1 MSEKGSV
8 FQKGG
13 GGTNFEQAIQTAFLT
28 TLIIRG
34 NAPCLPAN
42 EIIEVSFQN
51 TRKGFETDDLLVV
64 AKSALGDHKL
74 LVQIKHDISF
84 TLGNET
90 FKEVLQVFWK
100 DFNNATV
107 FDRTK
112 DKLIVV
118 KNGMTKDERNHLKSL
133 FNWANT
139 HATETDFLDEV
150 NRIKG
155 KKERLEVFRQCLKEA
170 NNGIALADRKLWE
183 FLKCVDVLEYDFLNQ
198 GSVDESYFL
207 NLLKLS
213 KRKETSLTEKEIWN
227 SLLAFT
233 SKLNKEGGN
242 VTTES
247 IQSEELYK
255 YFAAEQLSPYLKAV
269 EKLKSD
275 SEIILKPLKSTIGDL
290 HLDRSIIKDAIVDTV
305 ASFQFTIV
313 TGKPGAGK
321 SAETK
326 DVLSEEFP
334 HASKFVFRADQFNR
348 PHLANVFSDLGIDET
363 IKDIVS
369 TISFTPDKVIF
380 IDSLEKLLEADPECA
395 FKQLFALLKEFP
407 DIKVIA
413 SSRKHAID
421 LIIQKFN
428 LKKEDLGI
436 VEVLPLNDEEVSKV
450 LKQYP
455 QLQGLIKNPAIKA
468 LLQSPKYLDFA
479 VSALR
484 KSSDDYSN
492 ISLSE
497 FKNKLWDSLVVDVG
511 NTNGGLPIK
520 RENAFMEIAV
530 KRAKEMKL
538 FTQTKNADA
547 EAVLL
552 LEKDEIIF
560 QEVNKRRYA
569 PSHDI
574 LEDWALVRFVSSQ
587 YEDYPT
593 AKDFFE
599 HLGNEPAIRR
609 AFRLWVE
616 DYLLEDSPKVLE
628 LIKKSLADT
637 SIEKYWA
644 DELLIAVFK
653 SEDCSSF
660 FASFERELLEANA
673 DFLNRCIHLIRTA
686 CRETKTDNS
695 TILLPIGSGWQEAL
709 FFIRKHLGGLN
720 NLRLPIYNLLYD
732 WEFRLLFQIVT
743 EEEAKAVKDIVLYFI
758 NQIEQVDE
766 FWEERNIESRKKGLI
781 TLLFNLAEVAKEEI
795 EDLVKRASIKKDE
808 RENWRIRKF
817 YETIIGGCLSGLHT
831 YRLVKKSPELVIE
844 TAWKEWKLKPPEE
857 PVEGSITSLLGSR
870 SLMHEECWGIEDE
883 FSFSPAGIYKTPIYN
898 LLKHHPLLGLQFICE
913 FLNYAVDF
921 YVQEKDCDYKR
932 QITQVQLRLND
943 GTIVTQWGN
952 LELWTAYRGLS
963 VTHYL
968 LESLL
973 MSLEKYLLE
982 TAQLKTEVSK
992 SNTKFMFDYLFHKS
1006 NNVAI
1011 TGVLASV
1018 AMAEPEVAEEQ
1029 IAPLFSVREFYRW
1042 DIDRTL
1048 QESSAFATADYEISF
1063 AQEERFK
1070 SNKLPHRKKFFRGLA
1085 DFIVDYQFKI
1095 RIANPQIHALF
1106 DVLQKSANEEDIFW
1120 KKTLNEIDIR
1130 TWDVKNDEENNR
1142 IILQPKYEQK
1152 VEEFLQSGKQQMEAQ
1167 SITMK
1172 WSGLLWNAY
1181 EKQEDISFE
1190 TWQEAFNYY
1199 NNTTTSDPL
1208 FDRPI
1213 SLSVLG
1219 LRDFS
1224 NELSDQQKKWCIA
1237 NIKKVI
1243 SIILYDTMSR
1253 HYHLNMSY
1261 NLMEKDVAL
1270 QSFHLL
1276 AANIENDTEPKEML
1290 QLMLYTLIA
1299 PFSDHEVTKN
1309 IEYIRTTFF
1318 SRFPSEAKQLW
1329 ISLIKYAHFRKAYP
1343 FYYDDH
1349 DEERLKAARDHENTF
1364 IQNSL
1369 NSENTDLDVEAID
1382 LTEYESYLLFR
1393 AFLIISPNSTDEIFL
1408 SFIKK
1413 VVSIIVDELQLE
1425 EDRSYNRRNKKRKI
1439 DRRDVIGSEPFLAD
1453 ILLNADV
1460 GFSKQLINLLLHPIL
1475 NNTKLTRINA
1485 KELYEF
1491 IDGVFEFLVLKVSD
1505 SENQNPLPLN
1515 YLVQLKKFWE
1525 IWEYLYGVLKASNE
1539 KPFMSTLLFNVR
1551 FLLFDYH
1558 GKPNEREWKALQ
1570 DKKEFY
1576 YLMIKEVGENHL
1588 VTIMNVFSIIGEKV
1602 FLPKGLTW
1610 VVELLKKNPRQKL
1623 TLINVSG
1630 ERFVKKLFYSHISAI
1645 KSNKALINDFV
1656 WLLNEMVDL
1665 GSSTA
1670 YLFRENVITYK
1681 GDN

>member
-13 GGTNFEQAIQTAFLT
+13 GGTNFEQAVQTAFLT

-64 AKSALGDHKL
+64 AKSALGAHKL
-74 LVQIKHDISF
+74 LMQIKHDISF

-90 FKEVLQVFWK
+90 FKEVVQAFWK

-107 FDRTK
+107 FDSTK

-139 HATETDFLDEV
+139 HATETDFLNEV
-150 NRIKG
+150 NHIKG

-170 NNGIALADRKLWE
+170 NNGIALTDKELWE

-207 NLLKLS
+207 NLIKLS

-227 SLLAFT
+227 SILAFT
-233 SKLNKEGGN
+233 SKLNKDGGN

-247 IQSEELYK
+247 VQMEEIYK

-275 SEIILKPLKSTIGDL
+275 SEIILKPLKNTIGDL
-290 HLDRSIIKDAIVDTV
+290 YLDRSTIKDAIVNTV
-305 ASFQFTIV
+305 TSFQFTIV

-326 DVLSEEFP
+326 DVLSKDFP

-363 IKDIVS
+363 IKNIIS
-369 TISFTPDKVIF
+369 TISLISDKIIF

-413 SSRKHAID
+413 SSRKYAID

-436 VEVLPLNDEEVSKV
+436 VEVLPLKDEELNKV
-450 LKQYP
+450 LEQYP
-455 QLQGLIKNPAIKA
+455 QLKEVIKNPAIKS

-479 VSALR
+479 VSAHR
-484 KSSDDYSN
+484 KSSDDYSS

-497 FKNKLWDSLVVDVG
+497 FKNKLWDSLVVDAG
-511 NTNGGLPIK
+511 NIMGGLPIK

-538 FTQTKNADA
+538 FTQTNNADA

-560 QEVNKRRYA
+560 QEINKRRYA

-587 YEDYPT
+587 YEDYST

-616 DYLLEDSPKVLE
+616 DYLIEDSPKVHE

-653 SEDCSSF
+653 SEDCNSF

-673 DFLNRCIHLIRTA
+673 GFLNRCIHLIRTA
-686 CRETKTDNS
+686 CRETKADNS
-695 TILLPIGSGWQEAL
+695 AILLPIGSGWQEAL
-709 FFIRKHLGGLN
+709 FFIRKHLEGLN
-720 NLRLPIYNLLYD
+720 NLRLSIYNLLYD
-732 WEFRLLFQIVT
+732 WEYRLLFQVATKQEGI
-743 EEEAKAVKDIVLYFI
+743 AVRDIVLYFI
-758 NQIEQVDE
+758 NQIEEGDE
-766 FWEERNIESRKKGLI
+766 FWEDRNIESRKKDLI
-781 TLLFNLAEVAKEEI
+781 TLLFNLADVGKKEI
-795 EDLVKRASIKKDE
+795 EDLFTKASIKKGE

-817 YETIIGGCLSGLHT
+817 YETVVASCLSGLHT
-831 YRLVKKSPELVIE
+831 HRLVKECPELVIE
-844 TAWKEWKLKPPEE
+844 TSWKEWKLKPRKE
-857 PVEGSITSLLGSR
+857 PPEGSIASLIGRRGLR
-870 SLMHEECWGIEDE
+870 QEECWGIEDNHH
-883 FSFSPAGIYKTPIYN
+883 FFPSGVYKTPLYN
-898 LLKHHPLLGLQFICE
+898 LLTYHPLLGLQFICE

-921 YVQEKDCDYKR
+921 YVQEDDCEYKR

-952 LELWTAYRGLS
+952 SELWTAYRGLS

-968 LESLL
+968 IESLL

-992 SNTKFMFDYLFHKS
+992 SNTKFMFDYLLRKS
-1006 NNVAI
+1006 NNVAVA
-1011 TGVLASV
+1011 GVLASV
-1018 AMAEPEVAEEQ
+1018 AIAHPEVVEEQ
-1029 IAPLFSVREFYRW
+1029 IVPLLSVKEFYKWDSSRSFQEGSSLAPLNN
-1042 DIDRTL
+1042 
-1048 QESSAFATADYEISF
+1048 EISF

-1070 SNKLPHRKKFFRGLA
+1070 SNKLPHRKKFLRGLA
-1085 DFIVDYQFKI
+1085 DFIVDYQFNI
-1095 RIANPQIHALF
+1095 RIANPEIHSLF
-1106 DVLQKSANEEDIFW
+1106 DVLQKSANEKDILW

-1142 IILQPKYEQK
+1142 IILKPKYEQE
-1152 VEEFLQSGKQQMEAQ
+1152 VEEFLESGKQEMEAQ

-1181 EKQEDISFE
+1181 EKKEDISFE

-1199 NNTTTSDPL
+1199 NNTTTSNPL
-1208 FDRPI
+1208 YDRPV
-1213 SLSVLG
+1213 SLSVIG
-1219 LRDFS
+1219 LRAFS

-1243 SIILYDTMSR
+1243 SIILDDTMSR

-1276 AANIENDTEPKEML
+1276 VANIENDTERKEVL

-1299 PFSDHEVTKN
+1299 PFGDHEVTKN
-1309 IEYIRTTFF
+1309 IEYIRTAFF
-1318 SRFPSEAKQLW
+1318 SRFPSEAKLLW
-1329 ISLIKYAHFRKAYP
+1329 VSLIKYAHFRKVHP

-1349 DEERLKAARDHENTF
+1349 DEERLKAASDHEKTF
-1364 IQNSL
+1364 IKNSL
-1369 NSENTDLDVEAID
+1369 DSENTDLDVEAID

-1393 AFLIISPNSTDEIFL
+1393 AFLIISSNSTDEIFL

-1413 VVSIIVDELQLE
+1413 VVSFIADELQLD
-1425 EDRSYNRRNKKRKI
+1425 EDRSHNRRNKKRKI

-1453 ILLNADV
+1453 ILLNADMD
-1460 GFSKQLINLLLHPIL
+1460 FSKQLINLLLHPIL
-1475 NNTKLTRINA
+1475 NNTELTRINA

-1588 VTIMNVFSIIGEKV
+1588 GTIMNVLSIIGEKV

-1623 TLINVSG
+1623 TLINASG
-1630 ERFVKKLFYSHISAI
+1630 ERFVKKLFYSHISAL
-1645 KSNKALINDFV
+1645 K
-1656 WLLNEMVDL
+1656 
-1665 GSSTA
+1665 
-1670 YLFRENVITYK
+1670 VIRP
-1681 GDN
+1681 